1 MRGTVVII
9 AGLSGGGKTTV
20 ADRLCSLDDKFR
32 MSRSHT
38 TRPPRGDGRDDEYIY
53 VSEEEFSRLA
63 ECGELVEHTTY
74 SGTSYGTSRTEL
86 YSIIDEGKIPV
97 LVLDYNG
104 IRSIKRLGLFSTVCA
119 IYLYNDLHTVDE
131 RLYSR
136 IMSKGVTDDAI
147 KTYEMRTNVNI
158 SDCLDMKNR
167 VESID
172 AFIKNE
178 DIDLCVDEVK
188 QWISMC
194 EGGVSQTPAERQRIA
209 EYLSL
214 EASSFIPR
222 KI

>member
-20 ADRLCSLDDKFR
+20 ADRLCASDTGYR

-53 VSEEEFSRLA
+53 VTQEELSRLA

-74 SGTSYGTSRTEL
+74 AGTSYGTSRTEL

-97 LVLDYNG
+97 LVLDING

-119 IYLYNDLHTVDE
+119 VYLYNSLKTVDE
-131 RLYSR
+131 RLFAR
-136 IMSKGVTDDAI
+136 VMSGGVTENA
-147 KTYEMRTNVNI
+147 KRTYQMRTKANI

-167 VESID
+167 VQSID
-172 AFIKNE
+172 AFIKND
-178 DIDLCVDEVK
+178 DIELCVDEVK
-188 QWISMC
+188 RWIAIC
-194 EGGVSQTPAERQRIA
+194 EEGGCQSASEKEAVG
-209 EYLSL
+209 EYLYR
-214 EASSFIPR
+214 EAESFTPR